1 MNTQID
7 LYKTIL
13 YHLTFFEYEDLKICY
28 EFKKQFDKYIEKN
41 LTKKKLIGNIIY
53 KELIER
59 VFNPKRLL
67 YIANTYNIDIVQLLL
82 NCY

>member
-67 YIANTYNIDIVQLLL
+67 YISNTYNINIEELFNL
-82 NCY
+82 Y